1 MWPSLSWGMFPL
13 CPLCLLV
20 TGTHKNFYLKE
31 PHWVPNMYLIEQL
44 QFRDRI
50 YYFSWTQSIIF
61 HNKVTM
67 HEQFNVSWDMYC
79 SSIPRMSVWTYLR
92 TYGAL
97 GTAVFLCSSKY
108 AITYFPIS
116 FFPQSRVSFSHM
128 CHCNLM
134 NRPLW
139 QTLLMLKKKKKKEK
153 SCWKKGTS
161 LSLTG

>member
-1 MWPSLSWGMFPL
+1 
-13 CPLCLLV
+13 
-20 TGTHKNFYLKE
+20 
-31 PHWVPNMYLIEQL
+31 MYLIEQL

-67 HEQFNVSWDMYC
+67 REQFNVSWDVYC

-139 QTLLMLKKKKKKEK
+139 QTLLMLKKKKKRKG
-153 SCWKKGTS
+153 KKLLEERDQS
-161 LSLTG
+161 LSYWLAVSSPGFLSLLYKTKIWHS

>member
-1 MWPSLSWGMFPL
+1 
-13 CPLCLLV
+13 
-20 TGTHKNFYLKE
+20 
-31 PHWVPNMYLIEQL
+31 MYLIEQL

-67 HEQFNVSWDMYC
+67 HEQFNVSWDVYC

-108 AITYFPIS
+108 AITYFLIF

-139 QTLLMLKKKKKKEK
+139 QTLLMLKKKKRKGKKLLEERDQ
-153 SCWKKGTS
+153 S
-161 LSLTG
+161 LSYWLAVSSPGFLSLLYKTKIWHS